1 MGLRIQTAVYAISK
15 YLIGG
20 ILIGQLRKRPNVVS
34 NEVKVCS
41 PTKYVVNCYVFT

>member
-1 MGLRIQTAVYAISK
+1 MGLRIPIAAYAIGM
-15 YLIGG
+15 YFIAG

-41 PTKYVVNCYVFT
+41 PTKYVVNC